1 MRSAHVC
8 AGEPRVPRA
17 ACLELLGRG
26 ALEDRREGLEVH
38 RGGWGA
44 PARRLCFVCWLIM
57 LLIVLMA
64 ICQSSSKR
72 ASDFLSA
79 QAETR
84 HRAFRCDRAAGARL
98 AHLRNG
104 TVHQFNRR
112 QRCRDA

>member
-44 PARRLCFVCWLIM
+44 SARRLCFVCWLI
-57 LLIVLMA
+57 
-64 ICQSSSKR
+64 C
-72 ASDFLSA
+72 
-79 QAETR
+79 
-84 HRAFRCDRAAGARL
+84 
-98 AHLRNG
+98 
-104 TVHQFNRR
+104 
-112 QRCRDA
+112 